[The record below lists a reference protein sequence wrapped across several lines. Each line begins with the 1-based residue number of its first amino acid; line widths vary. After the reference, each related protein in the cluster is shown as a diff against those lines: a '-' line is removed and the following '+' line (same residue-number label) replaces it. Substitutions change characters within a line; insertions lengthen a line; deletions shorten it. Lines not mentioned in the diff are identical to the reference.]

1 MAKSMAASLTAAVR
15 RGYDAARRCDGYGS
29 HTRCDPRCDPRG
41 HTAPALE
48 ALYKRATRYRADV
61 VGVEFLTGGPP
72 TADIIEYPDGS
83 MAFNPT
89 VGWGK
94 DGLAYSIR
102 SALDREHARRAAGRD
117 TTPDADE
124 QSALNTGCLRSSGR
138 EITDVGLNPPHGQQ
152 QRPTV
157 RMGAGLPEAG
167 QEGP

>member
-1 MAKSMAASLTAAVR
+1 MSSWQGSEMAKSLAASLTAAVR

-29 HTRCDPRCDPRG
+29 HACCDPRD

-48 ALYKRATRYRADV
+48 ALYNRAVRYC
-61 VGVEFLTGGPP
+61 VGVGGVEVLTGGAP
-72 TADIIEYPDGS
+72 TADIIEYPDGT

-102 SALDREHARRAAGRD
+102 SALDRERACRAAGWD

-124 QSALNTGCLRSSGR
+124 
-138 EITDVGLNPPHGQQ
+138 
-152 QRPTV
+152 
-157 RMGAGLPEAG
+157 EAA
-167 QEGP
+167 

>member
-1 MAKSMAASLTAAVR
+1 MSSWQGSEMAKSMAASLTAAVR

-29 HTRCDPRCDPRG
+29 HACCDPRD

-48 ALYKRATRYRADV
+48 ALYNRAVRYW
-61 VGVEFLTGGPP
+61 VGVGGVEVLTGGAP
-72 TADIIEYPDGS
+72 TADIIEYPDGT

-102 SALDREHARRAAGRD
+102 STLDRERAFRAAGWD

-124 QSALNTGCLRSSGR
+124 
-138 EITDVGLNPPHGQQ
+138 
-152 QRPTV
+152 
-157 RMGAGLPEAG
+157 EAV
-167 QEGP
+167 

>member
-29 HTRCDPRCDPRG
+29 HAYCDSRD

-48 ALYKRATRYRADV
+48 GLYNRSVRYR
-61 VGVEFLTGGPP
+61 VGVSRVEFMTCGAP
-72 TADIIEYPDGS
+72 TADIIEYPDGT

-102 SALDREHARRAAGRD
+102 SALDRERACRAAGWD
-117 TTPDADE
+117 TTRDAAE
-124 QSALNTGCLRSSGR
+124 
-138 EITDVGLNPPHGQQ
+138 
-152 QRPTV
+152 
-157 RMGAGLPEAG
+157 EAT
-167 QEGP
+167 